1 MAVQDED
8 AEDEDAL
15 AGGEDEVESQHDLVG
30 PSVGLARLRGSQPP
44 DSQGEVSDH
53 GADQQEE
60 EDGVTEYL
68 GETSLT
74 STTTV
79 AQLAARLAGRSQ
91 LQQGLIPP
99 PAMMTLVL

>member
-30 PSVGLARLRGSQPP
+30 PSVDLERLRGRQPP
-44 DSQGEVSDH
+44 DSEGEVSNH
-53 GADQQEE
+53 GADQEQE
-60 EDGVTEYL
+60 EDGVTEDL
-68 GETSLT
+68 VESFT

-79 AQLAARLAGRSQ
+79 AQLAARLAGGSQ

-99 PAMMTLVL
+99 PGMK